1 MSQTAFVLIVESAED
16 DSRAIAEAVRRL
28 GHAANV
34 APSAAGAIESARVR
48 PPDVVVAPWRLNGD
62 VDGDAVLRQIETV
75 APDCEILMLVDE
87 GDEPQIREA
96 LAASSRGAPTNY
108 LVRPVDPAVIREK
121 IRLAALRATAAR
133 ASRAL
138 REQVDKGYDYDGII
152 GLSDRMERE
161 IKRAAK
167 LARSKSTVLI
177 SGETGTGKELLAQFI
192 HNQSP
197 RVGKPFKPFN
207 CAAVSE
213 TLIESELFGHVKGA
227 FTGAVA
233 DRKGLLHAAD
243 GGTVFLDE
251 IGDMPPAMQAKL
263 LRTLEN
269 GEVIPVGSN
278 ELVHLD
284 VRFIAATNRDLNE
297 LVKEGK
303 FRDDL
308 FYRLHAQ
315 GAIRIPPLR
324 DRREDI
330 PVLVTRF
337 IETVNRENELQI
349 EGITPDALRR
359 LVGYD
364 WPGNVREL
372 RNIVERMCFETENA
386 RLDVPDLPDAIG
398 GSREIVAVGPLNWA
412 GLSMADVERIH
423 IMNTLRMCGGN
434 RERAAKVLKIGTRT
448 LYRRLRD
455 YGIT

>member
-1 MSQTAFVLIVESAED
+1 MSQTAFVLIVESAEE

-34 APSAAGAIESARVR
+34 APDAAGAIESAKVR
-48 PPDVVVAPWRLNGD
+48 PPDVVLAPWRLNGD
-62 VDGDAVLRQIETV
+62 VDGDAVLRQIAAA
-75 APDCEILMLVDE
+75 APDCEILLLVDE
-87 GDEPQIREA
+87 EDEPQVRSA
-96 LAASSRGAPTNY
+96 LAESAHARLSNY
-108 LVRPVDPAVIREK
+108 LLRPVDPAVAREK
-121 IRLAALRATAAR
+121 IRLAALRATATR
-133 ASRAL
+133 ASRAM
-138 REQVDKGYDYDGII
+138 REQVEKGYDYDGII
-152 GLSDRMERE
+152 GISERLERE
-161 IKRAAK
+161 VKRAAK

-177 SGETGTGKELLAQFI
+177 AGETGTGKELLAQFI
-192 HNQSP
+192 HNRSP
-197 RVGKPFKPFN
+197 RAGRPFKPFN

-243 GGTVFLDE
+243 GGTIFLDE

-278 ELVHLD
+278 ELVYLD

-337 IETVNRENELQI
+337 IEAANRENGLHI

-359 LVGYD
+359 LVNYD

-372 RNIVERMCFETENA
+372 RNIVERMCFETENS
-386 RLDVPDLPDAIG
+386 RLDVADLPDAVG

-412 GLSMADVERIH
+412 GLSMADVERLH

-448 LYRRLRD
+448 LYRRLRE